1 MNPPPEAESPEEI
14 LAEVI
19 RRDEEMQNGLVK
31 PLTLDEFWATV
42 TKVGKIQEA
51 TGREL
56 AAKWSQMPHLTV
68 EEAEA
73 FEADILESRRNLPT
87 SNSNPWTDDD

>member
-1 MNPPPEAESPEEI
+1 
-14 LAEVI
+14 
-19 RRDEEMQNGLVK
+19 MQSGLVK

-42 TKVGKIQEA
+42 AKVGKIQEA

-56 AAKWSQMPHLTV
+56 ATKWPQMPHLTV

>member
-1 MNPPPEAESPEEI
+1 MNPPPEAESPEDI

-42 TKVGKIQEA
+42 AKVGNIQEA
-51 TGREL
+51 TGREI

-73 FEADILESRRNLPT
+73 LETDILESRRNLPP